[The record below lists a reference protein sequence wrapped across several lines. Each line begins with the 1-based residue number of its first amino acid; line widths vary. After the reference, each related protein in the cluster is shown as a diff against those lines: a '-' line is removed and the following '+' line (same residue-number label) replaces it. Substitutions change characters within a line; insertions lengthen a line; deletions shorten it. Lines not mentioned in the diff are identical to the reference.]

1 MYNTPITR
9 IACVLAGYIKIIDSY
24 KRNLVMNINQDFHL
38 AHEES
43 CVYIRRNPESLHN
56 LKSEP
61 GKALEIVTQMKYAL
75 KECVTGKKD
84 IDSINNL
91 LKQHASC
98 LYQNNSDALLF
109 AKSVICRIIELVT
122 DDSQFSEFSYF

>member
-43 CVYIRRNPESLHN
+43 GVYIRRNPESLYN

-98 LYQNNSDALLF
+98 LYQNNSDALF
-109 AKSVICRIIELVT
+109 VIASI
-122 DDSQFSEFSYF
+122 